1 MIFYRQLT
9 KLVGAENRRKLIVL
23 QVLFLFAAILQ
34 VASVAAIPP
43 FITMLTEPGII
54 QSNFLLS
61 WTYGFLGFNS
71 NTQFIIAYAVGVTG
85 LILLANGVS
94 GFSTWRLLKTSMNL
108 GAYIQR
114 KIFNNYLENDYSFFA
129 LNNSSRLISQITQEV
144 PRMIYMV
151 VQPLLNLISQ
161 FFIASL
167 IIIGIF
173 LVNYKIAFVAVLL
186 VGAIY
191 LVIFKVIR
199 KKVVDNGY
207 KISDLNKKKLKV
219 LNESI
224 AGIKEVKLRGNEER
238 YMEELD
244 SLTLKGLNASAY
256 IILAG
261 DLPKFIVETII
272 FSAILSLS
280 IFIMMTM
287 GSTSSALSIVSLYAM
302 AGYKLLP
309 AAQTIYKSYSL
320 IKANGMVV
328 FELSEEIERSEQYK
342 NSLDALGDGAIEVD
356 DIRFED
362 VCYRY
367 PNSESLAIRNC
378 NFEIKEREVTAF
390 VGASGAGKSTCVD
403 LLLGLL
409 TPTGGAITVDGSR
422 IDRSNLKSWRSKIGY
437 VAQDIF
443 LLDGSFREN
452 IAFGEPPESIDES
465 RLFQAA
471 KMANIHDF
479 IMACE
484 GGYDFSVGERG
495 AKLSGGQKQR
505 IGIARAL
512 YKDPKVIIFDEAT
525 SALDNITEHNILR
538 DIQQLAKTKTIVM
551 IAHRLT
557 TVKNA
562 DKIIL
567 FENGTVI
574 DDGNYNDLAQKS
586 ESFIKLLNAGSSDYE
601 RAENAD

>member
-1 MIFYRQLT
+1 MIFYRQLI
-9 KLVGAENRRKLIVL
+9 KLIGTENQRHLILL
-23 QVLFLFAAILQ
+23 QLLFLAAAILQ

-43 FITMLTEPGII
+43 FITMLNEKGII
-54 QSNFLLS
+54 HSNEALS
-61 WTYGFLGFNS
+61 WAYEILGFKNDMD
-71 NTQFIIAYAVGVTG
+71 FIITYAVGTTG
-85 LILLANGVS
+85 LILVANCVS

-129 LNNSSRLISQITQEV
+129 LNNSNRLISQITQEV

-151 VQPLLNLISQ
+151 VQPILNLISQ
-161 FFIASL
+161 FFIAAL
-167 IIIGIF
+167 IVVGLF
-173 LVNYKIAFVAVLL
+173 LVNFKIALIALAL
-186 VGAIY
+186 VSVIY
-191 LVIFKVIR
+191 FIIFKVIR

-207 KISDLNKKKLKV
+207 KISDLNKRKLKV

-224 AGIKEVKLRGNEER
+224 AGVKEVKMRGNEER
-238 YMEELD
+238 YMQELD

-272 FSAILSLS
+272 FSAILGLS
-280 IFIMMTM
+280 IFIILTM
-287 GSTSSALSIVSLYAM
+287 GTTSGALSIVSLYAM

-309 AAQTIYKSYSL
+309 AVQTIYKSYSL

-328 FELSEEIERSEQYK
+328 LELFDEIERSEQYK
-342 NSLDALGDGAIEVD
+342 NSVEVLGDKPVEVD
-356 DIRFED
+356 DIIFEN
-362 VCYRY
+362 VSYRY
-367 PNSESLAIRNC
+367 PNSESLAIQGC
-378 NFEIKEREVTAF
+378 SFEIKKCQVTAF
-390 VGASGAGKSTCVD
+390 VGSSGAGKSTCVD

-409 TPTGGAITVDGSR
+409 TPTGGAISIQGIH

-443 LLDGSFREN
+443 LLDGTFREN
-452 IAFGEPPESIDES
+452 IAFGEPPELIDES
-465 RLFQAA
+465 KLIEAA

-479 IMACE
+479 IMSCE
-484 GGYDFSVGERG
+484 GEYDFSVGERG

-512 YKDPKVIIFDEAT
+512 YRDPKIIIFDEAT
-525 SALDNITEHNILR
+525 SALDNITEYNILR
-538 DIQQLAKTKTIVM
+538 DIQKLAETKTIVM

-562 DKIIL
+562 DNIIL
-567 FENGTVI
+567 FESGTVI
-574 DDGNYNDLAQKS
+574 DQGTYSELSENS
-586 ESFIKLLNAGSSDYE
+586 ESFIKLLKAGSSAHE
-601 RAENAD
+601 RAENVN

>member
-1 MIFYRQLT
+1 MIFFRQLMR
-9 KLVGAENRRKLIVL
+9 LVGTENKRHLILL
-23 QVLFLFAAILQ
+23 QLLFLAAAILQ

-43 FITMLTEPGII
+43 FITMLNEKGII
-54 QSNFLLS
+54 HSNQVLS
-61 WTYGFLGFNS
+61 WAYGVLGFTNDT
-71 NTQFIIAYAVGVTG
+71 NFIIAYAAGATG
-85 LILLANGVS
+85 LILAANCIS
-94 GFSTWRLLKTSMNL
+94 GFSTWKLLKTSMNL

-114 KIFNNYLENDYSFFA
+114 TIFNNYLENDYSFFA

-151 VQPLLNLISQ
+151 VQPILNLISQ
-161 FFIASL
+161 FFIAAL
-167 IIIGIF
+167 IILGLF
-173 LVNYKIAFVAVLL
+173 AVNFKIALVALIIVSA
-186 VGAIY
+186 VY
-191 LVIFKVIR
+191 FVIFKVIR
-199 KKVVDNGY
+199 KKVVENGY

-224 AGIKEVKLRGNEER
+224 AGIKEVKMRCNEDR
-238 YMEELD
+238 YMQELD

-261 DLPKFIVETII
+261 DLPRFIVETII
-272 FSAILSLS
+272 FSAILALS
-280 IFIMMTM
+280 IFIILTM

-328 FELSEEIERSEQYK
+328 LELSDEIERSEQYK
-342 NSLDALGDGAIEVD
+342 SSIDVLGDKPVEID
-356 DIRFED
+356 DICFEN
-362 VCYRY
+362 VSYRY
-367 PNSESLAIRNC
+367 PNSESHAVEGC
-378 NFEIKEREVTAF
+378 SFEIKKRQVTAF
-390 VGASGAGKSTCVD
+390 VGSSGAGKSTCVD

-409 TPTGGAITVDGSR
+409 TPSEGAISVRGTH
-422 IDRSNLKSWRSKIGY
+422 IDRSNLRSWRSKIGY

-443 LLDGSFREN
+443 LLDGTIREN
-452 IAFGEPPESIDES
+452 IAFGEPPELIDET
-465 RLFQAA
+465 RLIEAA
-471 KMANIHDF
+471 KMANIHEF
-479 IMACE
+479 IIGCE

-512 YKDPKVIIFDEAT
+512 YRDPKVIVFDEAT

-538 DIQQLAKTKTIVM
+538 DIQKLAETKTIVM

-562 DKIIL
+562 DNIIL

-574 DDGNYNDLAQKS
+574 DQGNFNALS
-586 ESFIKLLNAGSSDYE
+586 ENSEPFIKLLHAGSSADE
-601 RAENAD
+601 RPEHVD

>member
-9 KLVGAENRRKLIVL
+9 KLVGAENRRTLVL
-23 QVLFLFAAILQ
+23 LQLLFLSAAVLQ

-43 FITMLTEPGII
+43 FITMLNEKSVI
-54 QSNFLLS
+54 QSNALLS
-61 WTYGFLGFNS
+61 WAYQVLGFNS
-71 NTQFIIAYAVGVTG
+71 DTNFIIAYAVGATG

-129 LNNSSRLISQITQEV
+129 LNNSNRLISQITQEI

-151 VQPLLNLISQ
+151 VQPILNLISQ
-161 FFIASL
+161 FFIAAL
-167 IIIGIF
+167 IIVGLF
-173 LVNYKIAFVAVLL
+173 VVNFNIALVAVLL
-186 VGAIY
+186 VSAIY
-191 LVIFKVIR
+191 FLIFKVIR
-199 KKVVDNGY
+199 KKVVENGY
-207 KISDLNKKKLKV
+207 KITELNKQKLKV

-224 AGIKEVKLRGNEER
+224 AGIKEVKMRGNEER
-238 YMEELD
+238 YMHELD
-244 SLTLKGLNASAY
+244 ALTLKGLNASAY

-261 DLPKFIVETII
+261 DLPRFIVETII
-272 FSAILSLS
+272 FSAILALS
-280 IFIMMTM
+280 IFIILTM

-328 FELSEEIERSEQYK
+328 FELTEEIEKSEQYK
-342 NSLDALGDGAIEVD
+342 NSVEVLGDKPVEVD
-356 DIRFED
+356 DIRFD
-362 VCYRY
+362 TVSYRY
-367 PNSESLAIRNC
+367 PNSESLAVQDC
-378 NFEIKEREVTAF
+378 SFEIKKCEVTAF
-390 VGASGAGKSTCVD
+390 VGSSGAGKSTCVD

-409 TPTGGAITVDGSR
+409 TPSGGAISVKGVT
-422 IDRSNLKSWRSKIGY
+422 IDRSNLRSWRSKIGY

-443 LLDGSFREN
+443 LLDGSFRDN
-452 IAFGEPPESIDES
+452 IAFGEPRELIDES
-465 RLFQAA
+465 RLVQAA

-479 IMACE
+479 IMGCE
-484 GGYDFSVGERG
+484 GDYDFAVGERG
-495 AKLSGGQKQR
+495 AKLSGGQRQR

-512 YKDPKVIIFDEAT
+512 YRDPEVIVFDEAT

-538 DIQQLAKTKTIVM
+538 DIQKLAETKTIVM

-557 TVKNA
+557 TVQNA

-567 FENGTVI
+567 FENGTVV
-574 DDGNYNDLAQKS
+574 DEGKYSELSEKS
-586 ESFIKLLNAGSSDYE
+586 ESFIKLLQAGSSAYE
-601 RAENAD
+601 KVENVD

>member
-9 KLVGAENRRKLIVL
+9 KLVGAKNRRTLVL
-23 QVLFLFAAILQ
+23 LQLLFLSAAVLQ

-43 FITMLTEPGII
+43 FITMLNENSVI
-54 QSNFLLS
+54 QSNALLS
-61 WTYGFLGFNS
+61 WAYQVLGFNS
-71 NTQFIIAYAVGVTG
+71 DTNFIIAYAVGATG

-114 KIFNNYLENDYSFFA
+114 KIFNNYLQNDYSFFA
-129 LNNSSRLISQITQEV
+129 LNNSNRLISQITQEI

-151 VQPLLNLISQ
+151 VQPILNLISQ
-161 FFIASL
+161 FFIAAL
-167 IIIGIF
+167 IIVGLFVVNFKIALVAVF
-173 LVNYKIAFVAVLL
+173 LVS
-186 VGAIY
+186 AIY
-191 LVIFKVIR
+191 FLIFKIIR
-199 KKVVDNGY
+199 QRVVDNGY
-207 KISDLNKKKLKV
+207 KITELNKKKLKV

-244 SLTLKGLNASAY
+244 NITLGGLNASAFVM
-256 IILAG
+256 LAG
-261 DLPKFIVETII
+261 DLPRFIVETII
-272 FSAILSLS
+272 FSAILGLS
-280 IFIMMTM
+280 IYILLTM
-287 GSTSSALSIVSLYAM
+287 GSTSNALSIVSLYAM

-309 AAQTIYKSYSL
+309 AAQIIYKSYSQ

-328 FELSEEIERSEQYK
+328 FDLVRENEISEHYK
-342 NSLDALGDGAIEVD
+342 NSVEALGDKSVNVANIKFD
-356 DIRFED
+356 K

-367 PNSESLAIRNC
+367 PESERLAIKDC
-378 NFEIKEREVTAF
+378 SFEIKRFEVTAF
-390 VGASGAGKSTCVD
+390 VGSSGAGKSTCVD

-409 TPTGGAITVDGSR
+409 TPSGGTISVAGVP
-422 IDRSNLKSWRSKIGY
+422 IDRSNLRNWRSKIGY

-443 LLDGSFREN
+443 LLDGSFRDN
-452 IAFGEPPESIDES
+452 IAFGEPPESIDER
-465 RLFQAA
+465 RLVNAA

-479 IMACE
+479 IMGCE
-484 GGYDFSVGERG
+484 GEYDFAVGERG
-495 AKLSGGQKQR
+495 AKLSGGQRQR

-512 YKDPKVIIFDEAT
+512 YRDPEVIIFDEAT

-538 DIQQLAKTKTIVM
+538 DIQKLAETKTIIM

-557 TVKNA
+557 TVENA

-574 DDGNYNDLAQKS
+574 DQGRYSELAQNS
-586 ESFIKLLNAGSSDYE
+586 ESFINLLKAGSSTFQ
-601 RAENAD
+601 